1 MATSNCIDVTDQI
14 TMNKLGLAAGVNS
27 NDKGEYTL
35 NQIDVFAQQLIE
47 NMESD
52 KEDNPIGILYNQ
64 YGDDLYKASDYIN
77 SLQSTLTNSDYPS
90 LDRRWASGNITLIEF
105 ADFTRVYNY
114 TPTGVL
120 NSDLTKLARSLD
132 SYYADTF
139 DQSGLG
145 GFCALMPQIFGQID
159 AFFNLVGQID
169 AAISDTLETIRK
181 IRSYKFFAKEA
192 EKKLV
197 KQLIEELKKKV
208 EDVIDDIIQEV
219 QDALENFSI
228 TDIIGDIETF
238 YNKNIAKP
246 VMTAKEQACAFFTK
260 ENKKTFKE
268 KILALIDYAV
278 SLFESPNLEAIQ
290 MMIARFCALVSNM
303 EALVRDI
310 KKPLDDYTLRF
321 TTITNRLKTISNINT
336 STAIRAGAIR
346 YSPAVRKDK
355 INRLEAR
362 WTDPGGGN
370 FTPSGNAPTNVPE
383 PTAAEYGD
391 LPPCGQVFSG
401 ANDKIKLEGDW
412 MDEKEGV
419 GIYGYTRIDLDV
431 KVYLMRVHKEL
442 GGTFTI
448 NYGWTSKAY
457 NKKMKGNENNA
468 HLSGLVVDIKKD
480 MPDVEAFIASALK
493 NGFKFAK
500 EYDKSIHLDI
510 REIPGQ

>member
-1 MATSNCIDVTDQI
+1 MATSNCIDVTDQV
-14 TMNKLGLAAGVNS
+14 TMNKLGLEPGVNS

-35 NQIDVFAQQLIE
+35 NQIDVFAAQLIE

-52 KEDNPIGILYNQ
+52 KEDNPVGILYNQ
-64 YGDDLYKASDYIN
+64 FGDDLYKANDYVN
-77 SLQSTLTNSDYPS
+77 ALQSSVTSGDYPS
-90 LDRRWASGNITLIEF
+90 LDRRWSSGKITIVEF
-105 ADFTRVYNY
+105 ADFTQAYNY
-114 TPTGVL
+114 TPAGVL
-120 NSDLTKLARSLD
+120 NGDLTKLARTLD
-132 SYYADTF
+132 SYYAETF
-139 DQSGLG
+139 DESALG

-159 AFFNLVGQID
+159 AFFTLVGEIQG
-169 AAISDTLETIRK
+169 AISDTLAFISK
-181 IRSYKFFAKEA
+181 IRSYKFFTKEA

-197 KQLIEELKKKV
+197 EQLIKELKKKV
-208 EDVIDDIIQEV
+208 GDVIDKIVQEV
-219 QDALENFSI
+219 QDAIENFNI
-228 TDIIGDIETF
+228 ENIIGDIETF

-246 VMTAKEQACAFFTK
+246 VMMAKEQACAFFTE
-260 ENKKTFKE
+260 ENKKSFKE

-346 YSPAVRKDK
+346 YSPSVRKDK

-362 WTDPGGGN
+362 WTDPGGSK
-370 FTPSGNAPTNVPE
+370 FTPSGNAPQNVPE
-383 PTAAEYGD
+383 PTAAEYGN
-391 LPPCGQVFSG
+391 LPPCGQVFKNT
-401 ANDKIKLEGDW
+401 NDKIKLEGDW

-431 KVYLMRVHKEL
+431 KVYLMRVQEEL

-457 NKKMKGNENNA
+457 NKKLKGNENNA
-468 HLSGLVVDIKKD
+468 HLSGLVIDVKKD
-480 MPDVEAFIASALK
+480 MADVDAFIESALK

>member
-1 MATSNCIDVTDQI
+1 MATSNCIDVTDQV
-14 TMNKLGLAAGVNS
+14 TMNKLGLGPGVNL

-35 NQIDVFAQQLIE
+35 NQIDVFAAQFIE
-47 NMESD
+47 NMDSD
-52 KEDNPIGILYNQ
+52 KEDNPVGILYNQ

-77 SLQSTLTNSDYPS
+77 ALQSTLTDGDYPS
-90 LDRRWASGNITLIEF
+90 LDRRWSTGNITIVEF
-105 ADFTRVYNY
+105 ADFINSYNY
-114 TPTGVL
+114 TPAGVL
-120 NSDLTKLARSLD
+120 NSDLTKLARTLD

-139 DQSGLG
+139 DESALG

-159 AFFNLVGQID
+159 AFFTLVGQIEG
-169 AAISDTLETIRK
+169 AIADTLAFINK
-181 IRSYKFFAKEA
+181 IRSYEFFSKEA
-192 EKKLV
+192 EKQLV

-208 EDVIDDIIQEV
+208 GDVIDDIIQEV
-219 QDALENFSI
+219 QDAIENFSI

-246 VMTAKEQACAFFTK
+246 VMTAASQSCAFFTD

-268 KILALIDYAV
+268 KIIALIDYFV

-290 MMIARFCALVSNM
+290 MMISRFCALVSNV

-362 WTDPGGGN
+362 WTDPGGSN
-370 FTPSGNAPTNVPE
+370 FTPSGNAPQNVPE
-383 PTAAEYGD
+383 PTAAEYAD
-391 LPPCGQVFSG
+391 LPPCGQVFKG

-431 KVYLMRVHKEL
+431 KVYLMRVQEEI

-457 NKKMKGNENNA
+457 NKKLKGNENNA
-468 HLSGLVVDIKKD
+468 HLSGLVIDVKKD
-480 MPDVEAFIASALK
+480 MADVDAFIDSALK